1 MKKIARIILMVLGK
15 EMNIDKKIKA
25 LGYKI
30 DFWYDKG
37 KLDAVCI
44 AKWEGKDLN
53 HKKTYKVN
61 DIAEILLEDFL
72 QEDKK

>member
-1 MKKIARIILMVLGK
+1 
-15 EMNIDKKIKA
+15 MNIDKKIKA